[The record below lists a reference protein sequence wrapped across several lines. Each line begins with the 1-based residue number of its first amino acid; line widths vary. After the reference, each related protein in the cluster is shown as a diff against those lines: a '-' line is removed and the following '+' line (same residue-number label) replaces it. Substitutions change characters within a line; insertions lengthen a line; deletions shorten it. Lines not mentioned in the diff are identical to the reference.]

1 MKRCRFRTK
10 CSHLLLCSKC
20 GILAQSTRSTRMWGH
35 ARVCLLTLLDGRDS
49 WGPSSWPPR
58 SAAPPGSALWFV
70 GPSGKQKWGLLCS
83 KSTRVCPRRS
93 QLCCFPP
100 TRPAPHS
107 IPLGVCWVLGPGGAV
122 VGDVYTSLNPQHRPV
137 VEVFLPVQLQ
147 MEKLGLRELV

>member
-1 MKRCRFRTK
+1 MKCCRFRTK

-49 WGPSSWPPR
+49 WGPSSRPPR

-83 KSTRVCPRRS
+83 KSTRGCTRRS

-100 TRPAPHS
+100 TRPAPNV
-107 IPLGVCWVLGPGGAV
+107 IPLGVCCMLGPGRGGGCVHVIEPAAPPC
-122 VGDVYTSLNPQHRPV
+122 S
-137 VEVFLPVQLQ
+137 EVFLPVQLQ